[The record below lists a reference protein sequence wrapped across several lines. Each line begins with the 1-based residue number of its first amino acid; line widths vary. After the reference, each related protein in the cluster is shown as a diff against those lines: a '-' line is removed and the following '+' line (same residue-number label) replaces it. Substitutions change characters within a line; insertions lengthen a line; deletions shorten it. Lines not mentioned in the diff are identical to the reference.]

1 MRNYCFVV
9 EVTFDIIALSAKD
22 YKRIQPIDLIDTYAY
37 GTRKDL
43 ECKKQEIKCNNIIK
57 QYKKWL
63 TLMILQKKTN
73 EHNTNWLQIPD
84 NLYRLLII
92 GGSGSWK
99 TYLLFNL
106 ISHQPDIDKIYFLY
120 VKEPYE
126 AKYKLLINKEK
137 VKD

>member
-73 EHNTNWLQIPD
+73 EHNTNWPQIPD

-99 TYLLFNL
+99 TYLLFTL
-106 ISHQPDIDKIYFLY
+106 ISHQPDIDKN
-120 VKEPYE
+120 
-126 AKYKLLINKEK
+126 LLFIL
-137 VKD
+137 

>member
-1 MRNYCFVV
+1 M
-9 EVTFDIIALSAKD
+9 EVTFNIIELSAKD
-22 YKRIQPIDLIDTYAY
+22 YKRIQPIDLIDTYSY
-37 GTRKDL
+37 GTSKDL
-43 ECKKQEIKCNNIIK
+43 ECKKQKIKCNNIIK

-106 ISHQPDIDKIYFLY
+106 ISHQPDIDKIYYLY